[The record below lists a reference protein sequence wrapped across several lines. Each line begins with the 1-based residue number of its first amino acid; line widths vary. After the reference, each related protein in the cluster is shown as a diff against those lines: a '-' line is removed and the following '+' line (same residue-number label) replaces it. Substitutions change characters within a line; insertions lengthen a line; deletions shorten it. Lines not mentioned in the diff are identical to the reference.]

1 MEVNKQLRKQI
12 VIEVFALGFLVF
24 AIMYGIFAIGKDN
37 STVFSQDGM
46 VIVYDTEK
54 FKAIESFSDGEGLN
68 TDGIKYTVTNNNT
81 KEYSYK
87 LVLYV
92 NEEDKL
98 LENIRVGI
106 DDLYVED
113 LLDLDRY
120 TSDSYILT
128 ETTLEAGYTRI
139 HNIKM
144 WYKLDVDQTIAD
156 KEIDYRLELVKED
169 KE

>member
-12 VIEVFALGFLVF
+12 FIEVFALGFLVF

-46 VIVYDTEK
+46 VIVYDTEN

-81 KEYSYK
+81 KEYGYK

>member
-46 VIVYDTEK
+46 VIVYDTEN

-81 KEYSYK
+81 KEYGYK

>member
-12 VIEVFALGFLVF
+12 IIEVFALGLLVF
-24 AIMYGIFAIGKDN
+24 AIMYGIFAIGSDS

-46 VIVYDTEK
+46 VIVYDNEN

-68 TDGIKYTVTNNNT
+68 TDGIKYTVTNNND

-87 LVLYV
+87 LILYV
-92 NEEDKL
+92 NEDDTL
-98 LENIRVGI
+98 LEYIRVGI
-106 DDLYVED
+106 DDLYVES

-120 TSDSYILT
+120 SKDGYVLT
-128 ETTLEAGYTRI
+128 ETTLDPGYTKI

-156 KEIDYRLELVKED
+156 KEIDYRLELVKNN
-169 KE
+169 K

>member
-12 VIEVFALGFLVF
+12 IIEVFALGLLVF
-24 AIMYGIFAIGKDN
+24 AIMYGIFAIGSDS

-46 VIVYDTEK
+46 VIVYDNEN

-68 TDGIKYTVTNNNT
+68 TDGIKYTVTNNND

-87 LVLYV
+87 LILYV
-92 NEEDKL
+92 NEDDTL
-98 LENIRVGI
+98 LEYIRVGI
-106 DDLYVED
+106 DDLYVES
-113 LLDLDRY
+113 LLDLERY
-120 TSDSYILT
+120 SKDGYVLT
-128 ETTLEAGYTRI
+128 ETILDPGYTKI

-156 KEIDYRLELVKED
+156 KEIDYRLELVKE
-169 KE
+169 

>member
-46 VIVYDTEK
+46 VIVYDTEN

-92 NEEDKL
+92 NEEDRL

-106 DDLYVED
+106 DDLYVD
-113 LLDLDRY
+113 SLLNLDRY
-120 TSDSYILT
+120 KDGYVLN
-128 ETTLEAGYTRI
+128 EATLDAGYTRI

-156 KEIDYRLELVKED
+156 KVIDYRLELVKED
-169 KE
+169 K